1 MEVETA
7 YTLNPDIHAYN
18 GDGGYG
24 LVQWTPGSKLRNWA
38 QSNGLNFKTIN
49 TQCRRIQYELEHDI
63 KQYSIRSCKLSFK
76 QYIHSYSSPDYLAE
90 CFMYNYENPSMKYA
104 YLENRRKKAI
114 EWFKYF

>member
-38 QSNGLNFKTIN
+38 QSNGLNFKTN
-49 TQCRRIQYELEHDI
+49 
-63 KQYSIRSCKLSFK
+63 SP
-76 QYIHSYSSPDYLAE
+76 YICPFFYIFPIICTTKD
-90 CFMYNYENPSMKYA
+90 
-104 YLENRRKKAI
+104 
-114 EWFKYF
+114 